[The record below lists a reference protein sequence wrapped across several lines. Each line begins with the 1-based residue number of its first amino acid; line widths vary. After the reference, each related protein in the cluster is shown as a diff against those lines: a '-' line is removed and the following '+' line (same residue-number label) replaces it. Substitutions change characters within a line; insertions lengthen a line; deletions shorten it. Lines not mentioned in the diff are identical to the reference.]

1 MHKVCHCQIYLHNF
15 QFKMNTAKCEAQQYG
30 KDKGNKNAYTKI

>member
-1 MHKVCHCQIYLHNF
+1 
-15 QFKMNTAKCEAQQYG
+15 MNTAKCEAQQYG